1 MKEIAR
7 PKPTDL
13 EQSRLK
19 DISEGIGA
27 NSENFSAAQAD
38 QKLTERLDIGAD
50 IFAGENLDK
59 KTIALKKEI
68 NELLA
73 ERYNTSPT
81 FEELRSKSKIG
92 RLSKIEEAQYAILSR
107 QYPDRAKISAT
118 EQRRTNIAYED
129 AKRYK
134 VDFQVVDTLRFYS
147 AEYENAK
154 MGGTALK
161 PQESDLYD
169 KLHAAYAEKLGE
181 HMDEVL
187 DRARLTLR

>member
-7 PKPTDL
+7 PKPAYL

-27 NSENFSAAQAD
+27 NSENFSVVHAD
-38 QKLTERLDIGAD
+38 KKLVERLDIGAD
-50 IFAGENLDK
+50 EKLDK
-59 KTIALKKEI
+59 KTIVLKKEI

-92 RLSKIEEAQYAILSR
+92 RLSTIEEAQYAILSR
-107 QYPDRAKISAT
+107 QYSDRAKISAT

-134 VDFQVVDTLRFYS
+134 VDFQIVDALRFYR
-147 AEYENAK
+147 AEHENAK

-169 KLHAAYAEKLGE
+169 KLQAAYAEKLGE